1 MVGYNEFDVIR
12 HTRNYVC
19 ARGQNCRLPVVI
31 YSGIDSVVLA
41 KKLLIRCRTCAWNC
55 RMDICNQHGNIRIR
69 NQREVLIRLR
79 TVSRTE
85 QKRESIGILTLRIV
99 VIFFRSE
106 DVIKTNLARERGK
119 IEFERGR
126 VDRTRNSE
134 RL

>member
-1 MVGYNEFDVIR
+1 
-12 HTRNYVC
+12 
-19 ARGQNCRLPVVI
+19 
-31 YSGIDSVVLA
+31 
-41 KKLLIRCRTCAWNC
+41 
-55 RMDICNQHGNIRIR
+55 GNIRIR

-119 IEFERGR
+119 IECERGR

-134 RL
+134 RLFQIGIATPSHLSFINQVDIWPFRSFRARS